1 MFGVLAYTSL
11 KTLLSKVSL
20 SGETL
25 FMPGGRQSPKMA
37 SLDTPAGEHHAIH
50 QEMEFSFPL
59 PCISAGLV
67 TGFAGNSVF
76 SPVQFWSSFEKAAS
90 YSHYIQFEFSSLTFV
105 AFVGFGEVYF
115 TTVL

>member
-37 SLDTPAGEHHAIH
+37 SVDSSAGEHHAIH
-50 QEMEFSFPL
+50 QEMEFSLPL

-67 TGFAGNSVF
+67 TGFVGILSLLLFNFGPVLKKRLLIHITF
-76 SPVQFWSSFEKAAS
+76 SLNLAP
-90 YSHYIQFEFSSLTFV
+90 
-105 AFVGFGEVYF
+105 
-115 TTVL
+115 